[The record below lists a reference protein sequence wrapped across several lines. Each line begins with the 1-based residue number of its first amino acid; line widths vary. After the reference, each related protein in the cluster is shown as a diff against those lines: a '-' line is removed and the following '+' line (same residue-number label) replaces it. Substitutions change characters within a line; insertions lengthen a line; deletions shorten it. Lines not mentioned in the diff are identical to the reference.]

1 MVSSHDPLPYLS
13 GLAQQCLINR
23 FLPSILLL
31 LYSFQ
36 FQDFRINPYF
46 FFLFFLER
54 FLIIYYDYFIIQYKI
69 SPNRSKSYN
78 NFPLLPSSFIFLLIY
93 DSFPIFSTYI
103 LSSNRSNISK
113 IYIQRLYIYLSR
125 SPHTCFS
132 PQFFTFRTIPIS
144 KETFNIV
151 ITLTT
156 VGWKNFH
163 ERGIVRDTS
172 NDRWSLCPVH
182 RSSPDLL
189 RGASRV
195 NTVTIL
201 ISCAIAGRP

>member
-36 FQDFRINPYF
+36 FQDFRINPYLFSF
-46 FFLFFLER
+46 FPWTIFNYLLWLF
-54 FLIIYYDYFIIQYKI
+54 YYPQYKI

-78 NFPLLPSSFIFLLIY
+78 NFPLLPSSFTFLLY
-93 DSFPIFSTYI
+93 NSFLIFSTYI
-103 LSSNRSNISK
+103 LSSNRSK

-172 NDRWSLCPVH
+172 NDRRSLCPVH